1 MGGIVQTAVRKD
13 ELLEQLG
20 QVLDPEL
27 DESILERGFVDS
39 LQVKKGSVTVKLQLA
54 TRIYPLDQVNEAMH
68 DLIDGQ
74 IPGRG
79 VLVP

>member
-1 MGGIVQTAVRKD
+1 MILA
-13 ELLEQLG
+13 G
-20 QVLDPEL
+20 QGKV
-27 DESILERGFVDS
+27 
-39 LQVKKGSVTVKLQLA
+39 QLA
-54 TRIYPLDQVNEAMH
+54 TRVYPLDQVNEAMH